1 MTRCLVLIT
10 RVYLEPGVVPT
21 TTIMTELKFQRHR
34 LNTVVMSDH
43 MMHHSL
49 WIFICLSYCTVFV
62 LVNSYELRES
72 GKILSSALMKW
83 YCSEPLLESLC
94 ECIWDSLWLI
104 DQGKSHSSES
114 GVISAS
120 SLLTEHAGK
129 QTYLQEPLNFSVE
142 TRNIGEWTLWQHTSL
157 FSNKSSVTYPSFFIM
172 YTHFWPIY
180 CLF

>member
-1 MTRCLVLIT
+1 
-10 RVYLEPGVVPT
+10 
-21 TTIMTELKFQRHR
+21 MTELKFQRHR
-34 LNTVVMSDH
+34 LNTVVISDH
-43 MMHHSL
+43 MMHHPL
-49 WIFICLSYCTVFV
+49 CLSYCTVFV

-94 ECIWDSLWLI
+94 ECICDSLWLI

-129 QTYLQEPLNFSVE
+129 QTYLHEPFQCRDWKYWRMN
-142 TRNIGEWTLWQHTSL
+142 TLATHSL
-157 FSNKSSVTYPSFFIM
+157 FSNKSSVTYHSYFIM
-172 YTHFWPIY
+172 YINFWPIY
-180 CLF
+180 CLFLQGRLELL

>member
-10 RVYLEPGVVPT
+10 RVYLESEVVPT

-43 MMHHSL
+43 MVHHPL
-49 WIFICLSYCTVFV
+49 CLSYCTVFV
-62 LVNSYELRES
+62 LVYSYELRES

-94 ECIWDSLWLI
+94 ECICDSLWLI

-120 SLLTEHAGK
+120 SLLTEHAYIFTRTIPVYRLEILENEHFGNTLPYF
-129 QTYLQEPLNFSVE
+129 QTRVL
-142 TRNIGEWTLWQHTSL
+142 
-157 FSNKSSVTYPSFFIM
+157 
-172 YTHFWPIY
+172 
-180 CLF
+180 